1 MIKVWYLNDLGRRIV
16 LFLLINVNFAK
27 ELNYSIAIVN
37 LSLLR
42 NVTIA
47 LLLSFI
53 SISHATAQPEG
64 ADTNRLKAR
73 FGIYGNFGPDLNIA
87 SFTSLP
93 GIPSCCA
100 EYGFTAS
107 LGAGAGALVEFPLDI
122 FNSLEL
128 RVGYARAAVEFYEL
142 ESTTGLIAGRS
153 EQVDF
158 GHYLN
163 TSFDYLDISPSYNYR
178 IWEKLWLR
186 GGLALQVPIASDF
199 SSIEKVETAQGTFDD
214 GRRFRNAEGG
224 TLESAR
230 MRFGLFV
237 GGAYDLPMQ
246 KRPGLFL
253 VPEFNLRFFPVGPV
267 SDASWSV
274 FDMRAGVA
282 LKYRTPPV
290 PPPPPPPPALPPVP
304 NLQDPPPPPSITAN
318 LDVKQRDSLGR
329 TVKDMELKIEDF
341 VSFNMRPLLNY
352 VFFDE
357 GSSVIPA
364 RYELLDK
371 DEVRGFGINQL
382 RKSDDL
388 ETYYHVLNILGDR
401 MRSNPDIRITVTGH
415 NSDEGVEKDDKELSM
430 ARAQSVVKYFT
441 DVWSIDPRRIEVKA
455 RNLPVEESR
464 TDTLPGHEENRRVEI
479 TSSSDEIEQP
489 VMTNDTIR
497 QINKT
502 KFVFLPRVEAELGV
516 RNWRLKAKQG
526 SKVLFEKSGDGVPP
540 DSIVWD
546 PETEGSRPSDG
557 QAIFVDFQAWDSL
570 GTSDDAPQRSI
581 SIEQLTVDQ
590 KRLER
595 RRDKEFEYYGLILF
609 DYGKTSLNGKHRQTV
624 DFVKSRIQQND
635 TVTVLGYSD
644 SMGEADVNK
653 RIAERRARSVSQ
665 RLRHRKTGVYGIGEE
680 NLIFDNSLPEGRFYC
695 RTVRISVESVV
706 NEENIEP

>member
-64 ADTNRLKAR
+64 VDTNRLKAR

-107 LGAGAGALVEFPLDI
+107 LGGGAGALVEFPLDI

-142 ESTTGLIAGRS
+142 ENTTGLIAGRS

-163 TSFDYLDISPSYNYR
+163 NSFDYLDISPSYNYR
-178 IWEKLWLR
+178 IWEELWLR
-186 GGLALQVPIASDF
+186 GGLALQVPIVADF
-199 SSIEKVETAQGTFDD
+199 STIEKVETAQGTFGD

-267 SDASWSV
+267 NDASWSV

-304 NLQDPPPPPSITAN
+304 NLQDPPAPPTITAN
-318 LDVKQRDSLGR
+318 LDVRQRDSLGR

-357 GSSVIPA
+357 GSSVIPE

-415 NSDEGVEKDDKELSM
+415 NSDEGVEKGDKELSM

-441 DVWSIDPRRIEVKA
+441 DVWSIDPRRIDVKA

-526 SKVLFEKSGDGVPP
+526 SRVLFEKSGDGVPP